1 MFFHVIY
8 AIIIE
13 KEVFVYFLVAII
25 VILILLLSLG
35 ALYTVFS
42 KKIEFF
48 ITGLDSKFTFS
59 DLKLLWNV
67 SQICE
72 LEQPT
77 SLFWSMQSLTK
88 CMAHITSDA
97 AQNNKE
103 NEEKTQKLISK
114 LFDYRTKLQNETD
127 SKKGLD
133 STLYLDKGQK
143 LRIIL
148 PGQGVFTSTILN
160 NGKEIIISVPRKKE
174 MIPIPAENWM
184 GKLISVYLWRA
195 NDARYVFDTTVI
207 NHGLFIGQPSISI
220 KHSNNLVRTQNRKA
234 VRAKCNIPANLYVLT
249 QEHTNTSS
257 VETQTGYK
265 CILEDISESGA
276 LIHIAGKGQQNIM
289 LKLQFNIQSILII
302 MVGVVRTVE
311 YNAQLNESLLHFEC
325 TSIEPSMRNEIL
337 SFVYNML
344 PEREKEVY
352 EAIKMTSQDEKEA
365 AEENK
370 EAASDTASAS
380 SEHTGEADKTEN
392 IDKKEENN
400 IKNTEV
406 KTDSEIIGL
415 EDL

>member
-1 MFFHVIY
+1 M
-8 AIIIE
+8 
-13 KEVFVYFLVAII
+13 YFLVAII
-25 VILILLLSLG
+25 VILILLLALG
-35 ALYTVFS
+35 ALYSVFS
-42 KKIEFF
+42 KKIEFY

-59 DLKLLWNV
+59 DLKLLWHV
-67 SQICE
+67 SQICD

-77 SLFWSMQSLTK
+77 SLFWSMQSLTR

-103 NEEKTQKLISK
+103 NDEKTQKLISK

-148 PGQGVFTSTILN
+148 PGQGVFTSKILN

-174 MIPIPAENWM
+174 MIPISAENWM
-184 GKLISVYLWRA
+184 GKVISVYLWRA
-195 NDARYVFDTTVI
+195 NDARYVFDTSVI
-207 NHGLFIGQPSISI
+207 NHGLFIGEPSISI
-220 KHSNNLVRTQNRKA
+220 KHSNNLVRTQNRKT
-234 VRAKCNIPANLYVLT
+234 VRAKCNIPANLYILT
-249 QEHTNTSS
+249 QQHATNTSS

-276 LIHIAGKGQQNIM
+276 LIHIAGKGQQNVQ

-311 YNAQLNESLLHFEC
+311 YNPQLNESLLHFEC
-325 TSIEPSMRNEIL
+325 TSIEPSMKNEIL

-352 EAIKMTSQDEKEA
+352 EAISMTSQDEKEDAEANKTSADEIA
-365 AEENK
+365 AENTS
-370 EAASDTASAS
+370 AATTEEYQPSTEQNTETTNTEDNTDTT
-380 SEHTGEADKTEN
+380 EIKTEAD
-392 IDKKEENN
+392 IFSLDD
-400 IKNTEV
+400 V
-406 KTDSEIIGL
+406 L
-415 EDL
+415 

>member
-1 MFFHVIY
+1 
-8 AIIIE
+8 
-13 KEVFVYFLVAII
+13 
-25 VILILLLSLG
+25 
-35 ALYTVFS
+35 
-42 KKIEFF
+42 
-48 ITGLDSKFTFS
+48 
-59 DLKLLWNV
+59 
-67 SQICE
+67 
-72 LEQPT
+72 
-77 SLFWSMQSLTK
+77 
-88 CMAHITSDA
+88 MAHITAEA

-103 NEEKTQKLISK
+103 NDEKTQKLISK

-160 NGKEIIISVPRKKE
+160 NGKEIIISVPRKKD

-184 GKLISVYLWRA
+184 GKVISVYLWRA

-207 NHGLFIGQPSISI
+207 NHGLFIGQSSISI

-249 QEHTNTSS
+249 QEHTTNTSS

-311 YNAQLNESLLHFEC
+311 YNPQLNESLLHFEC

-352 EAIKMTSQDEKEA
+352 EAISMTTQDEKEA
-365 AEENK
+365 AANSNQTEEDNPNAG
-370 EAASDTASAS
+370 EAAS
-380 SEHTGEADKTEN
+380 GNEAVSGQGTDAGAN
-392 IDKKEENN
+392 LENN
-400 IKNTEV
+400 QNHINTNEN
-406 KTDSEIIGL
+406 KADSEIIGL
-415 EDL
+415 DDL

>member
-88 CMAHITSDA
+88 CMSHITSDA

-380 SEHTGEADKTEN
+380 SEHTGEAEKTDN
-392 IDKKEENN
+392 IDKKEEND

-415 EDL
+415 EDF